1 MPTIA
6 EQAGIAGRLIDL
18 HGELWQ
24 TEPPRPDGG
33 QAKARAACCPSC
45 AGYDKWVCSSCARY
59 DKWVYGMGG
68 YASRRYTELCA
79 EARATA
85 GPGGEQRYL
94 DMAMEADEEH
104 ATGAGKWL
112 AEVRGAGRVIDLVGP
127 KGYIHGWIFVGIPA
141 PGAEVFHPRHGHG
154 TVTAVRGGHVSVAFD
169 AGHSASFPVRSHSGP
184 GHFERM
190 TDDELA
196 GELSAGQGSRFQSA
210 VDEMDRRDRQA
221 KAGRVNALFAEN
233 PKSEADRSRVY
244 QGLVNE
250 GVDPGEAWAHAHSTS
265 ADDMQKQAVMQQLRA
280 EGHKGAGFDAL
291 TRAAYKDE
299 VRRRTVAA
307 EAATN
312 GYMLSPAGERAGVDP
327 YSLFTGP
334 ESRARKY
341 ASPELKEWFDQ
352 NGRPT
357 AADFQA
363 NLMGK
368 PVPAGPRGGDFYAA
382 VTRDDIA
389 SAIEMAGEAA
399 IEACL
404 QRVTEAKLAV
414 DQLRE
419 DPRVAQILDA
429 DLPGPRLTAAE
440 VGLELRASMGL
451 ATRPP
456 TSYEAGMPPVAD
468 LARTIGLRP

>member
-1 MPTIA
+1 MNTGPAMVSSIGGQVGVTD
-6 EQAGIAGRLIDL
+6 RVIDL
-18 HGELWQ
+18 HGQAWQ
-24 TEPPRPDGG
+24 E
-33 QAKARAACCPSC
+33 QRAGCCP
-45 AGYDKWVCSSCARY
+45 DCARF
-59 DKWVYGMGG
+59 DRWVAGLGG
-68 YASRRYTELCA
+68 ITGGRFAALCT
-79 EARATA
+79 EARETA
-85 GPGGEQRYL
+85 GPGGMWRYL
-94 DMAMEADEEH
+94 EMAMSLDEEH
-104 ATGAGKWL
+104 AAGAGRWLAEAIEL

-196 GELSAGQGSRFQSA
+196 GELSAGPGSRFQAA
-210 VDEMDRRDRQA
+210 VSEIDRRDQQA
-221 KAGRVNALFAEN
+221 KARRVNALFAEH
-233 PKSEADRSRVY
+233 PKAEADRSRVY
-244 QGLVNE
+244 QGLVGE
-250 GVDPGEAWAHAHSTS
+250 GVDPEEAWAHAHGTS
-265 ADDMQKQAVMQQLRA
+265 ADDMQKQAVMQQLRT

-291 TRAAYKDE
+291 TRSAYKDE

-312 GYMLSPAGERAGVDP
+312 GYMLSPAGKRAGVDP
-327 YSLFTGP
+327 HTLFTGP

-341 ASPELKEWFDQ
+341 ASPELKEWWDQ

-389 SAIEMAGEAA
+389 AEVELAGEAA
-399 IEACL
+399 IGACL
-404 QRVTEAKLAV
+404 ERVAEAQLAV
-414 DQLRE
+414 EELRA
-419 DPRVAQILDA
+419 DPRVARILDA
-429 DLPGPRLTAAE
+429 DLSGPRLTVAE
-440 VGLELRASMGL
+440 VDLELRASMGL
-451 ATRPP
+451 AARPP
-456 TSYEAGMPPVAD
+456 SQYETSLPPVAD
-468 LARTIGLRP
+468 LARTIGLRR

>member
-1 MPTIA
+1 MSGIHA
-6 EQAGIAGRLIDL
+6 QAGITDCVINL
-18 HGELWQ
+18 HGGAWQ
-24 TEPPRPDGG
+24 EERTACSPDC
-33 QAKARAACCPSC
+33 ARF
-45 AGYDKWVCSSCARY
+45 DKWVT
-59 DKWVYGMGG
+59 GLGG
-68 YASRRYTELCA
+68 ITGSRFAALCT
-79 EARATA
+79 EARETA
-85 GPGGEQRYL
+85 GPGGMWRYL
-94 DMAMEADEEH
+94 DMAMSLDEEH
-104 ATGAGKWL
+104 AAGAGKWL
-112 AEVRGAGRVIDLVGP
+112 AEAIELANARSAREASKRAGVRGAGRVIDLVGP
-127 KGYIHGWIFVGIPA
+127 KGYIHGWIFVGVPA

-196 GELSAGQGSRFQSA
+196 GELSAGPGSRFQAA
-210 VDEMDRRDRQA
+210 VSEMDRRDQQA
-221 KAGRVNALFAEN
+221 KASRVNALFAEH
-233 PKSEADRSRVY
+233 PKAEADRSRVY

-250 GVDPGEAWAHAHSTS
+250 GVDPEEAWAHAHGTS

-291 TRAAYKDE
+291 TRSAYKDE
-299 VRRRTVAA
+299 VHRRTIAA

-312 GYMLSPAGERAGVDP
+312 GYMLSPVGKRAGVDP
-327 YSLFTGP
+327 HTLFTGP

-341 ASPELKEWFDQ
+341 ASPELKEWWDQ

-382 VTRDDIA
+382 VTRDDLA
-389 SAIEMAGEAA
+389 GEVELAGEAA

-404 QRVTEAKLAV
+404 ERVAEAQLAV
-414 DQLRE
+414 EELRA

-429 DLPGPRLTAAE
+429 DLSGPRLTVAE
-440 VGLELRASMGL
+440 VDLELRASMGL

-456 TSYEAGMPPVAD
+456 ASTRPLCRPSPIWR
-468 LARTIGLRP
+468 ARSA